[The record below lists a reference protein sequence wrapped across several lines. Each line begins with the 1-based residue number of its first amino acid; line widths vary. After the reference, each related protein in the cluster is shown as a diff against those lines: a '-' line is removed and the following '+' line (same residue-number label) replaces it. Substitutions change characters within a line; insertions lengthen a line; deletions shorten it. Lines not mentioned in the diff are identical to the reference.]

1 MRTSRGGSS
10 GFTLIETLVA
20 ITLSSV
26 VMLALFGMFSGVVD
40 VVSHVR
46 KQENVSYGQSIFR
59 SLLMDD
65 LRSIYLGSQED
76 FRFKGGSGS
85 FLGIDGGFL
94 EFATSASLNTV
105 GGEVT
110 TSLKRV
116 QYTLVRGERGS
127 DIVRRERA
135 YCGVKGDWEWVE
147 AVVFRGVEEL
157 ELEYLD
163 PEDWSY
169 STEWDKPEASC
180 PRAVSVHVE
189 CADEREFS
197 FVVELSAISDP
208 ARGAQQ

>member
-1 MRTSRGGSS
+1 MRAARSGSS
-10 GFTLIETLVA
+10 GFTLLETLVA

-46 KQENVSYGQSIFR
+46 MQEGTSYGQSVFR

-65 LRSIYLGSQED
+65 LRSVYLGPQAE
-76 FRFKGGSGS
+76 FRFKGESGS

-94 EFATSASLNTV
+94 EFATSASLNSV
-105 GGEVT
+105 GEGVA

-116 QYTLVRGERGS
+116 QYTMERGEKGS
-127 DIVRRERA
+127 DIIRRELA
-135 YCGVKGDWEWVE
+135 HCGVTGDWEWVE

-169 STEWDKPEASC
+169 STEWNKLGASC
-180 PRAVSVHVE
+180 PRAVSVHVK
-189 CADEREFS
+189 CTDEREFS
-197 FVVELSAISDP
+197 FVVELSAISDSE
-208 ARGAQQ
+208 RENLR

>member
-1 MRTSRGGSS
+1 MRAARGGSS
-10 GFTLIETLVA
+10 GFTLLETLVA

-46 KQENVSYGQSIFR
+46 MQEGVSYGQSIFR

-65 LRSIYLGSQED
+65 LRSVYLGSQPE
-76 FRFKGGSGS
+76 FRFKGESGS

-94 EFATSASLNTV
+94 EFATSASLNSV
-105 GGEVT
+105 GEGAA

-116 QYTLVRGERGS
+116 QYTMERGEKGD
-127 DIVRRERA
+127 DIIRRELA
-135 YCGVKGDWEWVE
+135 YCGVTGDWEWVD

-169 STEWDKPEASC
+169 STEWNKLGISC
-180 PRAVSVHVE
+180 PKAVSVHLKST
-189 CADEREFS
+189 DEREFF

-208 ARGAQQ
+208 GRENLQ